1 MSHIKASYSH
11 FYFLHPLSFLFL
23 QNMQRIFFLVI
34 AVFGVFLCGCNSAFR
49 SSKTR
54 IIISKEVANYLSN
67 TQMIVHNNSP
77 KKRIERTVTI
87 ENSEND
93 TQFQLT
99 YKKLKG
105 NILILQI
112 TDSTDQ
118 IRNVAIPQ
126 IKLSAYPFLI
136 STTVSP
142 SLTYFVLTKED
153 NTELLSM
160 LTVLYHSLAITID
173 AYAGAGT
180 LLAKR
185 HGRYTVPRT
194 FKLSNVSDVKTID
207 PSIQSL
213 LLDVPI
219 PINPNPTPYLT
230 QNYKKKWQYIFSIS
244 SSYGI
249 AHESS
254 RKLLEAQTSRV
265 YLPNNIS
272 PGIWFS
278 AGIHIQPNSHYQWG
292 YSYHSK
298 LDPNFSS
305 KFLINEIGYLIPI
318 KKGKLEIGGGLGWG
332 MTKRNHENNYT
343 DSFNTYK
350 NKRLSNNTLLEEAYT
365 FIPNFS
371 YSFMPVNG
379 HIQFIYPIKKKLEI
393 TASFSYTRIP
403 SYSDFN
409 KTEAILTTEQ
419 ISPTAIVYKREVIT
433 LDGVTAKSINQ
444 LYSLGL
450 SLRIKI

>member
-1 MSHIKASYSH
+1 MH
-11 FYFLHPLSFLFL
+11 
-23 QNMQRIFFLVI
+23 RIFFLVI
-34 AVFGVFLCGCNSAFR
+34 AVFGVFLCGCNSAYR

-54 IIISKEVANYLSN
+54 IIISKEVANELSN
-67 TQMIVHNNSP
+67 KQMIVHNNSP
-77 KKRIERTVTI
+77 KKRIERTVTL

-126 IKLSAYPFLI
+126 VRLAAYPLLI
-136 STTVSP
+136 STSVTP
-142 SLTYFVLTKED
+142 TLNFFVLKSQYRD
-153 NTELLSM
+153 NL
-160 LTVLYHSLAITID
+160 ID
-173 AYAGAGT
+173 ALTIIYNILSASIDSYTGT
-180 LLAKR
+180 AVLLAKK
-185 HGRYTVPRT
+185 HGRYIVPQS

-207 PSIQSL
+207 PSNQSQ

-230 QNYKKKWQYIFSIS
+230 QNYKKKWQYIFSIG
-244 SSYGI
+244 SSYGLS
-249 AHESS
+249 HESS
-254 RKLLEAQTSRV
+254 RKMLESQILLVSQPSRV
-265 YLPNNIS
+265 YLPNKIP
-272 PGIWFS
+272 PGEWYS
-278 AGIHIQPNSHYQWG
+278 ASILIQPNSHFQWG

-298 LDPNFSS
+298 LDPNLSS
-305 KFLINEIGYLIPI
+305 NFLLNEIGYLIPI
-318 KKGKLEIGGGLGWG
+318 KKGVLNIGGGLGWG
-332 MTKRNHENNYT
+332 MTKRNHENKYT

-350 NKRLSNNTLLEEAYT
+350 NKRLGKDTLLEEAYT

-371 YSFMPVNG
+371 YSFMPING
-379 HIQFIYPIKKKLEI
+379 HIQFIYPIRKNLEI

-403 SYSDFN
+403 SYSDFY
-409 KTEAILTTEQ
+409 KTEAILSTEQ
-419 ISPTAIVYKREVIT
+419 ISPTAVVYKREVIT
-433 LDGVTAKSINQ
+433 LDRVTAKSINQ